1 MPSYFY
7 VLLRFHMRVDD
18 VTMRI
23 HECGL
28 PLLRP
33 RHTAVHVSLLIHRCA
48 NPFSA
53 ARGSS
58 TSTGRR
64 TCFASTKP
72 ARPPTSSSPSRAYAP
87 PPTSSSISCDVP
99 LTTQRNTHTH

>member
-28 PLLRP
+28 PFFYHATP
-33 RHTAVHVSLLIHRCA
+33 
-48 NPFSA
+48 
-53 ARGSS
+53 
-58 TSTGRR
+58 
-64 TCFASTKP
+64 
-72 ARPPTSSSPSRAYAP
+72 
-87 PPTSSSISCDVP
+87 
-99 LTTQRNTHTH
+99 